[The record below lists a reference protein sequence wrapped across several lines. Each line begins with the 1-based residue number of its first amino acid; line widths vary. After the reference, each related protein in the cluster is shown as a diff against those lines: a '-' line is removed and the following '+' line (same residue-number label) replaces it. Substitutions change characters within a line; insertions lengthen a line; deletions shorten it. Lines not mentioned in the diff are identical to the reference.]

1 MKRLI
6 FIGVVLALVV
16 GLIWVPAVAAVSADI
31 TIHKTIGPDCPEE
44 TFHFEAWRDQ
54 TGNGVID
61 AGDTLQGT
69 VDITGEGIGVIEV
82 TIFGQYLIHEVLEAG
97 SVYEPHPDQPVFV
110 SCNVHVDFDNIC
122 ELELCGLVILKT
134 DTAGNLLPGSCFT
147 ITPDPWT
154 GTDSI
159 TVCDNVAPDECP
171 EEGILCLTDLI
182 CGLEVTVEET
192 TVPDGYVGAA
202 RQTAIIGETP
212 ELIFENT
219 KLVPD
224 ICIEKLVDC
233 NDDQVYLTE
242 DTGYYGDIPSWYI
255 RVWNCGESPLLNVM
269 VSDTNGMSWGPFDLD
284 IGDAW
289 EVFYDGDPIFE
300 TTTNT
305 AEAIA
310 EDGFG
315 DEVGPVYASAT
326 NVITGPSCG
335 TVCAAQTAPGEF
347 LFSDEQNSWF
357 TWIYYD
363 IGWGTE
369 GDPYT
374 YPIYTGQTHLC
385 GTLYVYDDGT
395 HIFVNYVL
403 TDMGDCTLAGLSEY
417 HLQVDESFADLEKK
431 VVNKG
436 GEPVPGK
443 CEYKD
448 DFDPMVSETG
458 WIECTK
464 DNISDWTTAW
474 IFAHGVGCYFCP

>member
-6 FIGVVLALVV
+6 FIGVALALVV

-44 TFHFEAWRDQ
+44 IFHFEAWRDMN
-54 TGNGVID
+54 GNGVID
-61 AGDTLQGT
+61 AGDTFQGE
-69 VDITGEGIGVIEV
+69 VDISGAGTGVITV
-82 TIFGQYLIHEVLEAG
+82 SIFGKYIIHEELEAG
-97 SVYEPHPDQPVFV
+97 SVYEPHPDQLTFV
-110 SCNVHVDFDNIC
+110 TCDVDVYFDNVC
-122 ELELCGLVILKT
+122 EFALCDLVILKT
-134 DTAGNLLPGSCFT
+134 DTAGDLLPGSCFT

-154 GTDSI
+154 GTDSV
-159 TVCDNVAPDECP
+159 TVCDNDANDQCP
-171 EEGILCLTDLI
+171 EDGILCLIDLI

-192 TVPDGYVGAA
+192 TVPDGYVGADP
-202 RQTAIIGETP
+202 QPAIIGETP
-212 ELIFENT
+212 ELTFVNT
-219 KLVPD
+219 EEKCELTIYKEDGSGDPLAGACFTITPDPRTGADSLVLCDNDANDECPEDGVFCLSELICGLEVTVEETTVPD
-224 ICIEKLVDC
+224 GYVGADPQPVIIGETVE
-233 NDDQVYLTE
+233 LTF
-242 DTGYYGDIPSWYI
+242 
-255 RVWNCGESPLLNVM
+255 V
-269 VSDTNGMSWGPFDLD
+269 
-284 IGDAW
+284 
-289 EVFYDGDPIFE
+289 
-300 TTTNT
+300 NT
-305 AEAIA
+305 REM
-310 EDGFG
+310 D
-315 DEVGPVYASAT
+315 
-326 NVITGPSCG
+326 CG

-395 HIFVNYVL
+395 HIFVNYAL
-403 TDMGDCTLAGLSEY
+403 TNMDGCTLAGLSEY
-417 HLQVDESFADLEKK
+417 HLQVDETFADLEKK

-464 DNISDWTTAW
+464 DNISDWTTAY
-474 IFAHGVGCYFCP
+474 IFAHGVGCYYCP